1 VHAYFSSDKRY
12 RHSMVMVGYKYSMT
26 IWHGPSM
33 VSGWS
38 QYAGVTLYL
47 RAGAVPINW
56 FAVACEL
63 QSDWRDDGDRL
74 LNIVVDHLPPYNN
87 LVLSKG

>member
-1 VHAYFSSDKRY
+1 MLASHYTFC
-12 RHSMVMVGYKYSMT
+12 
-26 IWHGPSM
+26 
-33 VSGWS
+33 
-38 QYAGVTLYL
+38 
-47 RAGAVPINW
+47 AGAVPINW